1 MHVSDLPVNH
11 SIIKRLSEKG
21 ITELTDIQQQTI
33 LPAIQGKD
41 VIASSKTGS
50 GKTFAYLIPAINRLL
65 KDKPLSRKDPRAVIL
80 APTRELAKQV
90 FIEAKNMTSKMS
102 LQCALIVGGEN
113 YNDQTKVLR
122 RNPHIVIGT
131 AGRVADHLQ
140 DKSFFLNGLE
150 LLIIDE
156 ADRMLDLGFAGA
168 LNQIND
174 AADHRKRQTMLF
186 SATLDNIELA
196 SMTQK
201 LTQAAVRVAVG
212 NATAVHDDISQH
224 CYFADHVEHKD
235 ELLSLCLEN
244 TDYNQAV
251 VFCATREDTVRLA
264 DLLNNQQRDAV
275 ALSGDLLQSQ
285 RANIM
290 SEFSRGK
297 HSILVTTDVASRG
310 LDLVKVGLVVNY
322 DMPKHPDEYIH
333 RIGRTGRAG
342 RQGQAISFV
351 GPRDWNSFTALKI
364 QLQYPLACEA
374 HPDLPAAFSGFSPR
388 KKIVKK
394 SGKPA
399 ATKNSNKA
407 TPSQTKKKRV
417 NTMEGQDVGMMP
429 IRRKKISDDE

>member
-11 SIIKRLSEKG
+11 TIIKRLSDKG
-21 ITELTDIQQQTI
+21 ITDLTEIQQQTI
-33 LPAIQGKD
+33 VPAIQGKD

-90 FIEAKNMTSKMS
+90 FIETKNLISKMS
-102 LQCALIVGGEN
+102 LQCALVVGGEN
-113 YNDQTKVLR
+113 YNEQTKVLR
-122 RNPHIVIGT
+122 RNPHIVVGT
-131 AGRVADHLQ
+131 AGRVADHLE

-168 LNQIND
+168 LTSINE

-196 SMTQK
+196 AMTKK
-201 LTQAAVRVAVG
+201 LTTAAVRVAVG
-212 NATAVHDDISQH
+212 QASAVHEDIHQQ

-235 ELLSLCLEN
+235 ALLARCLDETN
-244 TDYNQAV
+244 FNQAV
-251 VFCATREDTVRLA
+251 IFCATREDTSRIA
-264 DLLNNQQRDAV
+264 TLLNAQQRDAV
-275 ALSGDLLQSQ
+275 ALSGELLQSQ

-290 SEFSRGK
+290 SEFGRGQ

-310 LDLVKVGLVVNY
+310 LDLVKVGLVINY
-322 DMPKHPDEYIH
+322 DLPKQPDEYIH

-342 RQGQAISFV
+342 RQGQAISLV
-351 GPRDWNSFTALKI
+351 GPRDWKSFAALKE
-364 QLQYPLACEA
+364 QLAYPLACEP
-374 HPDLPAAFSGFSPR
+374 HPALGATFSGFAIR
-388 KKIVKK
+388 KKVPKK
-394 SGKPA
+394 SGTPNKKA
-399 ATKNSNKA
+399 ASA
-407 TPSQTKKKRV
+407 GASAPRKKKRV
-417 NTMEGQDVGMMP
+417 NTMAGEDVGMMP
-429 IRRKKISDDE
+429 VKRRNTDSDS